1 MLQIDSKI
9 SFINQRLTVE
19 EWQSHQRKHHHRTG
33 KIIDPYLQQKNHH
46 HKDPV
51 IDFLFEYYAFRPSHL
66 KRWSP
71 GFGVMLEDADQDNT
85 PDISELSVTEDG
97 AFLNPDYF
105 PDKRK
110 RAARWI
116 LELLEKSLHKKPSFG
131 CFGMHEWAM
140 VYKAD

>member
-1 MLQIDSKI
+1 
-9 SFINQRLTVE
+9 
-19 EWQSHQRKHHHRTG
+19 
-33 KIIDPYLQQKNHH
+33 
-46 HKDPV
+46 
-51 IDFLFEYYAFRPSHL
+51 
-66 KRWSP
+66 
-71 GFGVMLEDADQDNT
+71 
-85 PDISELSVTEDG
+85 SELSVTEDG

-140 VYKAD
+140 VYKADNIRHNHLPLRMPPKKLAAFVESRPLVCTHFDAYRFFTKPAKPLNRFDLNRDEFE